1 MKQYLQDTVKA
12 IGEDMINPGLCHFVW
27 RACNNV
33 VFEHMRSSDFI
44 AFINLHKEA
53 PTPTVKNRQ
62 VGKMCHVLYQL
73 SLNHSIP
80 GLANQWL
87 EYMRDVLGIDNI
99 TYQHHHLI
107 NPNLLGTSKSN
118 KEFAEHIQEAI
129 KLADVINL

>member
-1 MKQYLQDTVKA
+1 MTQYLQDTAEA

-53 PTPTVKNRQ
+53 PIPIIKDRR

-87 EYMRDVLGIDNI
+87 EYMIDVLGIDND
-99 TYQHHHLI
+99 TYQHHHII
-107 NPNLLGTSKSN
+107 NFNLLGTSKSN
-118 KEFAEHIQEAI
+118 KEFAERIQKAI
-129 KLADVINL
+129 KLADFINL